1 MSKSTSTKVVHLTEE
16 DKVDERK
23 IIVVLEKARLEVAN
37 IKKQFVLLNGEDHAK
52 YITNRL
58 KRDPA

>member
-1 MSKSTSTKVVHLTEE
+1 MSISKSTPTQVVHLTEE

-37 IKKQFVLLNGEDHAK
+37 IKKQSVLLNG
-52 YITNRL
+52 
-58 KRDPA
+58 